1 MDISVS
7 NWTEVAVISK
17 WLLLY
22 YAFMQFLLFYF
33 SWNTGM
39 LTLILDQKK
48 RETRY
53 FSCLHWNVN
62 SILAHN
68 KLTLLEAYSTIHQY
82 KILCISETI
91 FRLFSFK
98 WWHTTLTLPQVIT
111 LLSKI
116 ILAMLKGV
124 VSVCIARKNYLWEW
138 LISPSF
144 LSVLCESNSSKTDKK
159 VMWLLFIDLQAKQL
173 LNLMSSYQILRSF
186 LILLNSFNHLLL

>member
-1 MDISVS
+1 MIRKKKKKQQD
-7 NWTEVAVISK
+7 
-17 WLLLY
+17 
-22 YAFMQFLLFYF
+22 FFLFAL
-33 SWNTGM
+33 
-39 LTLILDQKK
+39 
-48 RETRY
+48 
-53 FSCLHWNVN
+53 NVN

-82 KILCISETI
+82 NILCISETI

-116 ILAMLKGV
+116 IRLVMLKGV

-144 LSVLCESNSSKTDKK
+144 LSVLCESNSSKTKRLCDCYLSISK
-159 VMWLLFIDLQAKQL
+159 
-173 LNLMSSYQILRSF
+173 
-186 LILLNSFNHLLL
+186 LNSCWIWWVLIKSWEAS